1 MNELPHV
8 AIDVPSELSPIEA
21 LGVFASEPNSFILSS
36 GLNTGSGWQ
45 YSFAGTRPFLVFRSK
60 GKETEVTTDSLKKKI
75 VGNPFDILKEILAKY
90 KDASASP
97 FPLFPGVAV
106 GYFGYG
112 LSSHIEELP
121 ITAVD
126 DLALPDCYL
135 CFYDT
140 IITFDQLNRKIQLYS
155 SRLSGGETIS
165 SEEVGEKLHQAKIRE
180 RNIHTFSKKESP
192 SIISNFQKEDYLQAI
207 VRAKDYIDRSDIY
220 QINLSQ
226 RLMMKAGI
234 PPFELYR
241 RLCILNPSPF
251 ASFLNFE
258 GISVVGS
265 SPERFLRL
273 RNREVETSP
282 MKGTRPRGESARE
295 DKKLEK
301 ELLSSEKEKAEL
313 IMIVDLER
321 NDLGRVCEYGSVRV
335 KESRNI
341 EKYAT
346 VFQTTATIIGTL
358 REDKDAIDL
367 LRASFPGGSVT
378 GVPKVRAMELID
390 ELEPTQRSVYT
401 GAIGYISF
409 TGEIDL
415 NIAIRTFLIKNER
428 AYFQVG
434 GGIVADSEPEAEY
447 EETLT
452 KARALIQVLTEVTEA
467 QRHKGTK
474 KPKL

>member
-1 MNELPHV
+1 MNELPSIV
-8 AIDVPSELSPIEA
+8 IDVPPELSPIEA
-21 LGVFASEPNSFILSS
+21 VGVFASEPNSFILSS
-36 GLNTGSGWQ
+36 GYHAGSGWQ

-60 GKETEVTTDSLKKKI
+60 GKEVEITFGSLKKKI

-90 KDASASP
+90 KNASTSS

-140 IITFDQLNRKIQLYS
+140 LITFDQPKRKIRLFS
-155 SRLSGGETIS
+155 SGLSEEKTIS
-165 SEEVGEKLHQAKIRE
+165 SEEVKEKLHQAKARALSASTIGGQAG
-180 RNIHTFSKKESP
+180 RNINTSSLKKPP
-192 SIISNFQKEDYLQAI
+192 SIISNFHKEDYLQAI
-207 VRAKDYIDRSDIY
+207 VRAKDYIARGDIY

-234 PPFELYR
+234 LPFELYR
-241 RLCILNPSPF
+241 RLCIVNPSPF

-273 RNREVETSP
+273 KNREVETCP
-282 MKGTRPRGESARE
+282 MKGTRPRGKSAQE

-301 ELLSSEKEKAEL
+301 ELLYSEKEKAEL
-313 IMIVDLER
+313 VMIVDLER

-335 KESRNI
+335 KELRNI

-346 VFQTTATIIGTL
+346 VFQTTATIVGIL

-378 GVPKVRAMELID
+378 GAPKVRAMELID

-401 GAIGYISF
+401 GAVGYISF
-409 TGEIDL
+409 TGEVDL
-415 NIAIRTFLIKNER
+415 SIAIRTFLIKDER

-452 KARALIQVLTEVTEA
+452 KAKALIQALT
-467 QRHKGTK
+467 K
-474 KPKL
+474 